1 MTSTILFLTLLAL
14 LSAADSGISRG
25 FRGTI
30 HTIRGRIHAR
40 GIQWTHQLPD
50 LGFRPVDA
58 NLLRGWIRHVRIR
71 IDGLRC
77 EGVFRSCV
85 GHRTAYREYGE
96 PQDIVLPM
104 WVYVGGLLFTGL
116 ALLIVSRQIISLT
129 LPYGGDGSL
138 NKAIGLYDKL
148 NKFSTKGVA
157 LSGIPSLLHL
167 ATNAMAY
174 AWLFLAMRS
183 VVVRSLRNDYL
194 AVINVLAAV
203 PMTLISG
210 GRNSLIQLG
219 VAALT
224 YWALFRRQNNR
235 WKGMRLGFRTV
246 LKFVAIALVG
256 LASFKPLLSLM
267 GRKAGDSTMYEYLSI
282 YIGAPIK
289 NLDAYLT
296 NSMSPSLAVKS
307 TQWGDMT
314 LASTRASFPQIFG
327 KTVLDWMQWQ
337 PFQRYGERSLGNV
350 FTTYYAFIFDWGIA
364 GAMLAIVLIAALSQ
378 LCYESA
384 VFALQ
389 YGKAG
394 IPISMM
400 LYGAIGYCCAF
411 SFSPT
416 VGCQPCSTRSC
427 SETSLFGWC

>member
-14 LSAADSGISRG
+14 LVLLIVAYRG
-25 FRGTI
+25 DFAEPSILFVVGFTLAVFNGLTNYRTWDFDLSMQTCFVVGFGTFAFAL
-30 HTIRGRIHAR
+30 TAY
-40 GIQWTHQLPD
+40 
-50 LGFRPVDA
+50 
-58 NLLRGWIRHVRIR
+58 
-71 IDGLRC
+71 
-77 EGVFRSCV
+77 GVKVFFRSCV
-85 GHRTAYREYGE
+85 GHRTAHREYGE

-138 NKAIGLYDKL
+138 DKAIGLYDKL

-219 VAALT
+219 VAAWT

-296 NSMSPSLAVKS
+296 N
-307 TQWGDMT
+307 
-314 LASTRASFPQIFG
+314 G

-411 SFSPT
+411 SFFSNRWM
-416 VGCQPCSTRSC
+416 STMFNQIMLRNIIIWVVLIFFVNSVRIRKRAFAKRVV
-427 SETSLFGWC
+427 LYA